1 MLVSIPPMKA
11 RRFVAVR
18 AALVVGLLAAV
29 VLMSAPAQGRSSIAA
44 RPVATGLALPTAFT
58 FAPNGKIF
66 YGELLSGEIRTFDPR
81 NRTNSSFFRVP
92 NVATGREQGLLGLA
106 LHPSYPSTPYV
117 YAFATRNSSGV
128 ARNEIVRIT
137 ERGGRGSEMQ
147 VLFSAPAGEFHNGGR
162 IAFGPD
168 RNLYAVIGDA
178 DLPRTAQDWNSPSGK
193 VLRMTPAG
201 TVPQTNPV
209 PGSYV
214 YAYGIRNSFGFTF
227 DPQTGGLWLTDNG
240 PDCNDELNRIERG
253 ANYGWGPSASCS
265 SPPNPPVNTNR
276 DGPSPALPQLWYRQR
291 LAPTGVAFCR
301 SCRLGRKSVGGLFF
315 GVWNT
320 GQIRRVKLR
329 PNRRSVLSQSVVYTH
344 RSRVYSMERAP
355 NGALYF
361 SDSNGIYRLVLSR

>member
-1 MLVSIPPMKA
+1 MLVSIPLLK
-11 RRFVAVR
+11 RRLAIVR
-18 AALVVGLLAAV
+18 AALAAGLLAAV
-29 VLMSAPAQGRSSIAA
+29 VLMTAPAQGRSAIAA
-44 RPVATGLALPTAFT
+44 RPVATGLALPATFT

-66 YGELLSGEIRTFDPR
+66 YGELSSGEIRTFDPR
-81 NRTNSSFFRVP
+81 TRTNSLFFNIP
-92 NVATGREQGLLGLA
+92 NVTTRGEQGLLGLA

-137 ERGGRGSEMQ
+137 ERAGRGSEMQ
-147 VLFSAPAGEFHNGGR
+147 VLFSAAAGDIHNGGR

-178 DLPRTAQDWNSPSGK
+178 GLPETAQDLNSPWGK
-193 VLRMTPAG
+193 VLRMSPAG
-201 TVPQTNPV
+201 TVPQTNPIA
-209 PGSYV
+209 GSYV
-214 YAYGIRNSFGFTF
+214 YAYGIRNSFGFAF
-227 DPQTGGLWLTDNG
+227 DPHSGGLWLTDNG

-265 SPPNPPVNTNR
+265 SPPNPPVNTNH
-276 DGPSPALPQLWYRQR
+276 DGPSPALPQLWYKQR

-301 SCRLGRKSVGGLFF
+301 SCGLGKKSAGGLFF

-320 GQIRRVKLR
+320 GQIRRVKLGA
-329 PNRRSVLSQSVVYTH
+329 NRRSVLSQGVVYTH
-344 RSRVYSMERAP
+344 RSRVYSLERAP

-361 SDSNGIYRLVLSR
+361 SDSNAIYRLVPSR